1 MEMFSKDFFKGY
13 FSRNK
18 KYFLISLSIFAFC
31 FIFGAVVNFIAVGS
45 HYGELSAGL
54 RNMSGITVSDFGMD
68 GLELFLHNIKVDI
81 ITIIGGLF
89 FSIISLIV
97 FFVNAFS
104 IATPFGSDF
113 TFAFVGIVPHGI
125 FEYFASVIALVAAFL
140 ITRVEINLIKSLRD
154 KELTVR
160 DVLSDSRPEILD
172 IVFSIILDLVL
183 LVIAA
188 LIEANIT
195 PRIMLWFYGIH

>member
-1 MEMFSKDFFKGY
+1 MA
-13 FSRNK
+13 
-18 KYFLISLSIFAFC
+18 I
-31 FIFGAVVNFIAVGS
+31 GS

-54 RNMSGITVSDFGMD
+54 RNMSGIAVSDFGMD

-113 TFAFVGIVPHGI
+113 TFAFVGIVSHGI

-140 ITRVEINLIKSLRD
+140 ITRVEIDLIKSLRD